1 MKITKRQIIMIGL
14 CAVGAA
20 VAVHDQLRASSDG
33 MGPETASAS
42 ISSPEAGDPVAMP
55 PETPA
60 REGRKI
66 ADRLKAAAERD
77 PDLAKDTRDAFRA
90 PNSWLPA
97 AIPASGAAAAPLVED
112 SDQAQAD
119 AFSKNHPLQAVLAS
133 GSNRQAMI
141 DGQCLVVG
149 QKLDGFQLLSVG
161 ELSVVLASPGGIR
174 VKLTLPSGQK

>member
-20 VAVHDQLRASSDG
+20 VAVHDQLRASSGG

-42 ISSPEAGDPVAMP
+42 ISPPVAGDPVALP
-55 PETPA
+55 PETPS

-66 ADRLKAAAERD
+66 ADRLKAVAERD
-77 PDLAKDTRDAFRA
+77 PDLAKGSRDAFRA

-97 AIPASGAAAAPLVED
+97 TTLAPGVAAAPLAED
-112 SDQAQAD
+112 SDQTRAD
-119 AFSKNHPLQAVLAS
+119 AFPKRHPLQAVLDS
-133 GSNRQAMI
+133 GKVRQAVI
-141 DGQCLVVG
+141 DGQCLLVG
-149 QKLDGFQLLSVG
+149 QKLDGFQLLSIG

-174 VKLTLPSGQK
+174 VTLCLPSWQK